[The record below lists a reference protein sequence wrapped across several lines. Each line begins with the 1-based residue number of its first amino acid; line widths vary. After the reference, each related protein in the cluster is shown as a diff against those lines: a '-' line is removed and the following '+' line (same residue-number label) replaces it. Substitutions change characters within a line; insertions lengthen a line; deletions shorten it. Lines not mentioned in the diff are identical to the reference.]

1 MKTYKV
7 KITETLEKVVEVE
20 AEDRDEAEQI
30 VSDAWHN
37 SEYILDADNFTG
49 VEFTAEEVSRNRE
62 RSER

>member
-1 MKTYKV
+1 MRKYKV
-7 KITETLEKVVEVE
+7 IITETLEKVVEVE
-20 AEDRDEAEQI
+20 ARDKIEAEQI

-37 SEYILDADNFTG
+37 SKYILDADNFTG